1 MTSYRIRTCV
11 RSRSAG
17 RLIGR
22 VRSELV
28 RAALEER
35 TEAGTTIQALADKL
49 LLERSVINGQLS
61 GHQPLSLRLIA
72 DLAWALNREVVFEIR
87 KPERMA
93 GQNSPP
99 EVSTAS
105 SRQAT
110 VIGLSRAPTSTLPPG
125 RQIRVRPRQ
134 TMPKSAFA

>member
-1 MTSYRIRTCV
+1 MTSYRFRTCG

-22 VRSELV
+22 IRSELLK
-28 RAALEER
+28 ATLEEH
-35 TEAGTTIQALADKL
+35 TDAGTTVQALADKL

-61 GHQPLSLRLIA
+61 GHRPLSLRLIA

-87 KPERMA
+87 KPEWTP
-93 GQNSPP
+93 GQNSAP

-105 SRQAT
+105 SRQPT
-110 VIGLSRAPTSTLPPG
+110 VIGLSRTPTSTLPPS

-134 TMPKSAFA
+134 MSQKSAFA